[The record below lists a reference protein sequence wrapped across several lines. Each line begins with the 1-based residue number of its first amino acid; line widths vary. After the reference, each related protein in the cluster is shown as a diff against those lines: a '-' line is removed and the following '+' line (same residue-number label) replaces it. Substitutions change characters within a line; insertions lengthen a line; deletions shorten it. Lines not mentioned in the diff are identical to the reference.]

1 MKKWVSSVL
10 CIIFVIQM
18 AVISMASEFVDKPY
32 IIVNTGNGNEEKY
45 TAINRDGEIYL
56 AAEDIAAIAGYV
68 CDNGEHIG
76 FAKEPGSSF
85 YQFDVDFNG
94 NVHMR
99 GHEFKVQVEKIAGK
113 YFLPLEKILYLMHA
127 NWCVEDN
134 VLYVNPLPYA
144 LPDFFAD
151 FYGDFRQNLTTD
163 GDILMNGENNLLRSV
178 RSSLTSMVRDFDI
191 RYYIPVWG
199 ANEMI
204 EEDYEKIL
212 LNLTETKESYIG
224 ELPTDMVEAELE
236 GTLLSEISEENGRLK
251 FVVDLPL
258 KVDDLDTAIET
269 YGKSSGIARK
279 IAGNVALDEILD
291 RDQLKKIS
299 DQVGEMA
306 DAISYFTSVCNV
318 VDVLRTAD
326 SMNESFL
333 QQLEI
338 LKNFDG
344 SRYEGS
350 AVFHIKNAAADLIR
364 TKEDKVAAVSEQ
376 ALEETLNIVGGN
388 AVGMTFAGKLVAAV
402 QTADMALS
410 VLSDDYANSMEAAT
424 ISYMLGQSVNLEFI
438 ALREMERYVQ
448 EMNNLGYQYTAENA
462 EKIRSA
468 ALLYLNLNLRDKSY
482 IYYLNSINNET
493 PDWENSDQAKEMKK
507 EIAKVQAMRAA
518 LISTEEY
525 DRLIVVGD
533 LERMYSDEPGMV
545 REKVSADILREG
557 KEDVDQIEKNSTIQK
572 GMIYEYDSKTE
583 MAQFS
588 IEVYDGNEVAELG
601 FWSNNGN
608 NLQFFSFPWVDGK
621 CSYQTKATNG
631 GQNCSITITPK
642 DQDTVEIKVLN
653 QDDNEVWSDYEYQL
667 KGNADNFSESKITQE
682 QAIEL
687 ARQKMGDSFGYVYSK
702 MLEYQGV
709 KYYVILVKGSVD
721 EPGAP
726 VTTLTKIFVSE
737 DGAEVREG
745 AEITKDGVNGIEFY
759 E

>member
-56 AAEDIAAIAGYV
+56 VAEDIAAIAGYV

-178 RSSLTSMVRDFDI
+178 RSSLASMVRDFDI

-364 TKEDKVAAVSEQ
+364 TKEDKVAAVS
-376 ALEETLNIVGGN
+376 
-388 AVGMTFAGKLVAAV
+388 
-402 QTADMALS
+402 
-410 VLSDDYANSMEAAT
+410 
-424 ISYMLGQSVNLEFI
+424 
-438 ALREMERYVQ
+438 
-448 EMNNLGYQYTAENA
+448 
-462 EKIRSA
+462 
-468 ALLYLNLNLRDKSY
+468 
-482 IYYLNSINNET
+482 
-493 PDWENSDQAKEMKK
+493 
-507 EIAKVQAMRAA
+507 
-518 LISTEEY
+518 
-525 DRLIVVGD
+525 
-533 LERMYSDEPGMV
+533 
-545 REKVSADILREG
+545 
-557 KEDVDQIEKNSTIQK
+557 
-572 GMIYEYDSKTE
+572 
-583 MAQFS
+583 
-588 IEVYDGNEVAELG
+588 
-601 FWSNNGN
+601 
-608 NLQFFSFPWVDGK
+608 
-621 CSYQTKATNG
+621 
-631 GQNCSITITPK
+631 
-642 DQDTVEIKVLN
+642 
-653 QDDNEVWSDYEYQL
+653 
-667 KGNADNFSESKITQE
+667 
-682 QAIEL
+682 
-687 ARQKMGDSFGYVYSK
+687 
-702 MLEYQGV
+702 
-709 KYYVILVKGSVD
+709 
-721 EPGAP
+721 
-726 VTTLTKIFVSE
+726 
-737 DGAEVREG
+737 
-745 AEITKDGVNGIEFY
+745 
-759 E
+759 

>member
-18 AVISMASEFVDKPY
+18 AVISLASEFVDKPY

-134 VLYVNPLPYA
+134 ILYVNPLPYA

-178 RSSLTSMVRDFDI
+178 RSSLASMVRDFDI

-224 ELPTDMVEAELE
+224 ELSTDMVEAELE

-299 DQVGEMA
+299 DQVGEMG

-350 AVFHIKNAAADLIR
+350 AVSHIKNAAADMIR
-364 TKEDKVAAVSEQ
+364 IKEDKVAAVWEQ

-482 IYYLNSINNET
+482 IYYLNSINNEA

-533 LERMYSDEPGMV
+533 WERMYSDEPGMV
-545 REKVSADILREG
+545 REKV
-557 KEDVDQIEKNSTIQK
+557 
-572 GMIYEYDSKTE
+572 
-583 MAQFS
+583 
-588 IEVYDGNEVAELG
+588 
-601 FWSNNGN
+601 
-608 NLQFFSFPWVDGK
+608 
-621 CSYQTKATNG
+621 
-631 GQNCSITITPK
+631 
-642 DQDTVEIKVLN
+642 
-653 QDDNEVWSDYEYQL
+653 
-667 KGNADNFSESKITQE
+667 
-682 QAIEL
+682 
-687 ARQKMGDSFGYVYSK
+687 
-702 MLEYQGV
+702 
-709 KYYVILVKGSVD
+709 
-721 EPGAP
+721 
-726 VTTLTKIFVSE
+726 
-737 DGAEVREG
+737 
-745 AEITKDGVNGIEFY
+745 
-759 E
+759 